1 MDNTVL
7 EQIAAKL
14 ELYNIFSDDKQLLLV
29 ACKELS
35 ENEQNFL
42 LKQIIENQNNIIF
55 FINYIKLKQRYAQ
68 SKDKKLLEE
77 LQKQERNF
85 FYKDLVV

>member
-14 ELYNIFSDDKQLLLV
+14 ELYNIPSDDKQLLLV